1 MNFFPYGRA
10 ALSMFAL
17 AALSAGWITTHP
29 APENKATLTYW
40 TFSKDHY
47 DAYSKLIPDFEKQH
61 PGVHVDLEI
70 VNNNALAARLQAAFL
85 ADLDVPDM
93 TELEIGT
100 AGTMFRGPAKDIGFI
115 DLKPKLIQSG
125 LYDRYVQSRFSP
137 YTSRGGIYGL
147 PQDVH
152 PVQIV
157 YNKEIFA
164 KYGIDPDKIQT
175 WDDFIAAG
183 HKVTDTQP
191 GHERYMIEL
200 SDSTT
205 SSGGLETIMLQR
217 GGSYFDPEGHCTID
231 SDIMV
236 KSMEFY
242 VPLVAGPNRI
252 GGTTG
257 DFYGATWSKSVEDGY
272 VASMICPDWRT
283 LFVQRGPTKMA
294 GKMGIMPL
302 PAAYP
307 GGIRTSTWGGTML
320 GITKKCKH
328 QDLAWELAQFLYTD
342 QSRLAE
348 NFQKTNILPPLKDAW
363 KNPAFSAPNPYYG
376 GAPLGAIYAKY
387 APQVPAQYTAP
398 TIDTA
403 KAKLGEALIDCVAY
417 YNNHG
422 DNGFDQFVRA
432 ELKEKADD
440 VRALQARNP
449 Y

>member
-1 MNFFPYGRA
+1 MNLFPYGKA
-10 ALSMFAL
+10 ALSMFGL
-17 AALSAGWITTHP
+17 AVVSAGWIFLHP
-29 APENKATLTYW
+29 APEKKATLTYW

-47 DAYSKLIPDFEKQH
+47 DAYQKLIPDFEAQH

-85 ADLDVPDM
+85 SDLDVPDM

-100 AGTMFRGPAKDIGFI
+100 AGTMFRGPVKDIGFI
-115 DLKPKLIQSG
+115 DLKPRLMQSG
-125 LYDRYVQSRFSP
+125 LYERYVQSRFSP

-152 PVQIV
+152 PVQLV

-183 HKVTDTQP
+183 KKVTIP
-191 GHERYMIEL
+191 GKQYMIEL

-205 SSGGLETIMLQR
+205 GSGGLETIMLQR
-217 GGSYFDPEGHCTID
+217 GGSYFSPAGDCIID

-242 VPLVAGPNRI
+242 VPLVAGPNKI

-272 VASMICPDWRT
+272 IASMICPDWRT

-302 PAAYP
+302 PAAVP

-320 GITKKCKH
+320 GITKRCK
-328 QDLAWELAQFLYTD
+328 DPDIAWQFAQFLYTD
-342 QSRLAE
+342 KARLAK
-348 NFQKTNILPPLKDAW
+348 NFQVTNILPPLKEAW
-363 KNPAFSAPNPYYG
+363 SNPAFSAPNPYYG

-387 APQVPAQYTAP
+387 APSVPAQYTAP

-403 KAKLGEALIDCVAY
+403 KAKLGEALIDCVKQ
-417 YNNHG
+417 YN
-422 DNGFDQFVRA
+422 DNGDTGFDEFVRA
-432 ELKEKADD
+432 KLKEKADD
-440 VRALQARNP
+440 VRAFQKRNP